1 MGLLAAAVN
10 KTGEDVSPILLR
22 MLSPAISARGESL
35 WVATDEGTVVK
46 KSLDELEAPGA
57 SAMLGY
63 ATLKIEPLDPAQPL
77 SQHGY
82 SFVFDGRLWHNEGAP
97 DVLTAADALGRNPED
112 GVKRLIRE
120 MQGSYAIAALDTGGI
135 HFGRDPMGIVP
146 IYYAESSD
154 VAAVATCRKMLWTA
168 GLEANSFP
176 PGHVGKITEAGVSVE
191 RIKTLDLAAPV
202 TISMDDAVD
211 ILDQLLTKAVETMC
225 RGLFQVSLG
234 FSGGIDSSLLAHTKA
249 VETMC
254 RGLFQVSLGF
264 SGGIDSSLLAHYL
277 DKAGADV
284 DLVCVG
290 MEGSKEFTTAE
301 RAADSLDLSL
311 RMESFTQ
318 EDVEADLDAV
328 LWAIEE
334 PDPMKTAVALPLY
347 WVARI
352 ASDSGSRVFFSGN
365 GSDELFGGYRKYV
378 TEYVER
384 GETVRETM
392 YKDVAESYDVNYERD
407 HKICMEHG
415 MELRLP
421 FADLRLVEYGL
432 SLPTHLKLSPEP
444 DSLRKLVLRR
454 LAEKLGFPGDV
465 ANKPKRAVQYSTGV
479 NNALRK
485 LAKREGKSL
494 PEFLR
499 NRFDELKK
507 ERLGD

>member
-1 MGLLAAAVN
+1 MGLLVAAIS

-22 MLSPAISARGESL
+22 MLSPAISARGDSFG
-35 WVATDEGTVVK
+35 VATDEGTVIK
-46 KSLDELEAPGA
+46 KSLAELEAPGA

-63 ATLKIEPLDPAQPL
+63 ATLKIEPLNPTQPL

-97 DVLTAADALGRNPED
+97 DVLIVADALGRNPED
-112 GVKRLIRE
+112 GVKRMIRE
-120 MQGSYAIAALDTGGI
+120 MRGSYAIAALDKDSI
-135 HFGRDPMGIVP
+135 HCGRDPMGVVP
-146 IYYAESSD
+146 LYYAESSD

-176 PGHVGKITEAGVSVE
+176 PGHAGKITEAGVSIE

-202 TISMDDAVD
+202 TISMDDAVKF
-211 ILDQLLTKAVETMC
+211 LDRLLTKAVET
-225 RGLFQVSLG
+225 R
-234 FSGGIDSSLLAHTKA
+234 
-249 VETMC
+249 C

-284 DLVCVG
+284 NLICVG
-290 MEGSKEFTTAE
+290 MESSKEFATAE
-301 RAADSLDLSL
+301 RAADSLDLPL

-318 EDVEADLDAV
+318 KDVEADLGAV
-328 LWAIEE
+328 LWTIEE

-352 ASDSGSRVFFSGN
+352 ASDSGSRVFFLGN

-384 GETVRETM
+384 GETVREVM
-392 YKDVAESYDVNYERD
+392 YKDVVASYEVNHERD
-407 HKICMEHG
+407 HKICMEHS

-421 FADLRLVEYGL
+421 FADLGLVEFGL
-432 SLPTHLKLSPEP
+432 SLPTELKLSLEP
-444 DSLRKLVLRR
+444 DSPRKLVLRR
-454 LAEKLGFPGDV
+454 LAEKLGFPEEV
-465 ANKPKRAVQYSTGV
+465 AQKPKRAVQYSTGV

-485 LAKREGKSL
+485 LARREGTSL
-494 PEFLR
+494 PVFLG
-499 NRFDELKK
+499 NRFEELKK
-507 ERLGD
+507 KKLGDNP

>member
-154 VAAVATCRKMLWTA
+154 VTAVATCRKMLWTA

-176 PGHVGKITEAGVSVE
+176 PGHVGKITDAGVSVE

-211 ILDQLLTKAVETMC
+211 ILDQLL
-225 RGLFQVSLG
+225 
-234 FSGGIDSSLLAHTKA
+234 TKA

-454 LAEKLGFPGDV
+454 LAETLGFPGDV

-485 LAKREGKSL
+485 LAKRERKSL

>member
-1 MGLLAAAVN
+1 MGLLAAAIS
-10 KTGEDVSPILLR
+10 KTGDDVSPTLLR
-22 MLSPAISARGESL
+22 MLSPAVSDGGDLIG
-35 WVATDEGTVVK
+35 VATDEGAII
-46 KSLDELEAPGA
+46 KSLAELEVPCA

-63 ATLKIEPLDPAQPL
+63 KKRGIEPLDPAQPL

-97 DVLTAADALGRNPED
+97 DILIAADALGRNPED

-120 MQGSYAIAALDTGGI
+120 MRGSYAIATLDKGGI
-135 HFGRDPMGIVP
+135 HCGRDPMGVVP
-146 IYYAESSD
+146 LYYAESSD
-154 VAAVATCRKMLWTA
+154 VAAVATCRKMLWKA

-176 PGHVGKITEAGVSVE
+176 PGHVEKITEAGVSVE
-191 RIKTLDLAAPV
+191 RIKSLDLATPV
-202 TISMDDAVD
+202 AISMDYAVD
-211 ILDQLLTKAVETMC
+211 ILDQLLMKAVETRC
-225 RGLFQVSLG
+225 SGSL
-234 FSGGIDSSLLAHTKA
+234 
-249 VETMC
+249 
-254 RGLFQVSLGF
+254 QVSLGF

-284 DLVCVG
+284 NLICVG
-290 MEGSKEFTTAE
+290 LESSKEFATAE

-384 GETVRETM
+384 GETVREAM
-392 YKDVAESYDVNYERD
+392 YKDVVASYEVNHERD

-421 FADLRLVEYGL
+421 FADLGLVEFGL

-454 LAEKLGFPGDV
+454 LAVKLGFPEEV

-485 LAKREGKSL
+485 LARREGKAL
-494 PEFLR
+494 LEFLR
-499 NRFDELKK
+499 NRFDELKE

>member
-1 MGLLAAAVN
+1 
-10 KTGEDVSPILLR
+10 
-22 MLSPAISARGESL
+22 
-35 WVATDEGTVVK
+35 
-46 KSLDELEAPGA
+46 
-57 SAMLGY
+57 
-63 ATLKIEPLDPAQPL
+63 
-77 SQHGY
+77 
-82 SFVFDGRLWHNEGAP
+82 
-97 DVLTAADALGRNPED
+97 
-112 GVKRLIRE
+112 
-120 MQGSYAIAALDTGGI
+120 
-135 HFGRDPMGIVP
+135 
-146 IYYAESSD
+146 
-154 VAAVATCRKMLWTA
+154 MLWTA

-176 PGHVGKITEAGVSVE
+176 SGHVGKITEAGISVE

-211 ILDQLLTKAVETMC
+211 ILNHLLTKAVETRC
-225 RGLFQVSLG
+225 RGLL
-234 FSGGIDSSLLAHTKA
+234 
-249 VETMC
+249 
-254 RGLFQVSLGF
+254 QVSLGF

-290 MEGSKEFTTAE
+290 MESSMEFATAE
-301 RAADSLDLSL
+301 RAADSLDLPL
-311 RMESFTQ
+311 RIEAFTL

-384 GETVRETM
+384 GETVREAM
-392 YKDVAESYDVNYERD
+392 YKDVVASYEVNYERD

-421 FADLRLVEYGL
+421 FADLRLVEFGL
-432 SLPTHLKLSPEP
+432 SLPTHLKLSLEP
-444 DSLRKLVLRR
+444 DSPRKLVLRR
-454 LAEKLGFPGDV
+454 MAEKLGFSEEF
-465 ANKPKRAVQYSTGV
+465 AQKPKRAVQYSTGV

-485 LAKREGKSL
+485 LARREEKSL

-499 NRFDELKK
+499 KRFDELKK

>member
-1 MGLLAAAVN
+1 MGLLAAAIS
-10 KTGEDVSPILLR
+10 KTGDDVSPILLR
-22 MLSPAISARGESL
+22 MLSPAVSDGGDSIG
-35 WVATDEGTVVK
+35 VATDEGTVIK
-46 KSLDELEAPGA
+46 KSLAELEVPGA

-63 ATLKIEPLDPAQPL
+63 TTFKIEPLDPAQPL

-97 DVLTAADALGRNPED
+97 DVLTAAGALGRNPED

-120 MQGSYAIAALDTGGI
+120 LRGSYVITALDKGGI
-135 HFGRDPMGIVP
+135 HFGRDPMGAVP
-146 IYYAESSD
+146 LYYAESSD

-176 PGHVGKITEAGVSVE
+176 PGHAGKITEAGVSVE

-211 ILDQLLTKAVETMC
+211 ILDQLLTKAVETRC
-225 RGLFQVSLG
+225 SGSL
-234 FSGGIDSSLLAHTKA
+234 
-249 VETMC
+249 
-254 RGLFQVSLGF
+254 QVSLGF

-284 DLVCVG
+284 NLICVG
-290 MEGSKEFTTAE
+290 MESSKEFATAE
-301 RAADSLDLSL
+301 RTAYSLDLPL

-318 EDVEADLDAV
+318 EDVEADLEAI

-352 ASDSGSRVFFSGN
+352 ASDSWSRVIFSGN

-384 GETVRETM
+384 GETVREAM
-392 YKDVAESYDVNYERD
+392 YKDVAESYEVNYERD

-421 FADLRLVEYGL
+421 FADLGLVEFGL

-454 LAEKLGFPGDV
+454 LAVKLGFLEEV

-485 LAKREGKSL
+485 LARRRGKSL
-494 PEFLR
+494 PAFLGS
-499 NRFDELKK
+499 RFEELKK
-507 ERLGD
+507 KKLGNNP